1 MDLVLSFSLPWIWF
15 CLAFL
20 EALLFIYS
28 AEVKKIRLSWSKLS
42 AFAINCR
49 DVCVTSPR
57 ACWKCISLHN
67 SVFWGRAVRCSAGL
81 GFSMSAFL
89 LAAYA
94 QGASR
99 GQNCAKGT
107 SLFIF
112 TIFLES
118 FGERGKTGMFMKVSR
133 WSALHPQLF
142 FSVLEPWRIN
152 QSQW

>member
-1 MDLVLSFSLPWIWF
+1 MDLVLSFSLHWIWF

-107 SLFIF
+107 SFHFYDFPWILWRAWKDRHVYEGFQMVRLAPPAFLF
-112 TIFLES
+112 S
-118 FGERGKTGMFMKVSR
+118 SWAMKD
-133 WSALHPQLF
+133 
-142 FSVLEPWRIN
+142 
-152 QSQW
+152 